1 MSRKLAAYTYMSSLA
16 LWTTLE
22 YELVD
27 ANRGIQKVRVELATR
42 SAVATW
48 YLTKLICLLSQ
59 RY

>member
-1 MSRKLAAYTYMSSLA
+1 MWPPVDNCMVMV
-16 LWTTLE
+16 LWYGTHAHTG
-22 YELVD
+22 
-27 ANRGIQKVRVELATR
+27 RELATR